1 MAYVIPTAAELKV
14 RFPEF
19 SAVDDT
25 VVDARIEEAARMV
38 DETWTEGD
46 YALAIMLY
54 ACHIMALEG
63 LGTGPDSQAN
73 TGQMANFQTI
83 RSGQLTLTRGSY
95 SHGGG
100 DTGDWY
106 ASTRYG
112 SRFWRLLKLNKGGPT
127 VAIAAAA
134 IAGVSGY
141 AKDGPLWSIAGL
153 ELASAGE
160 EPDSSVYVV
169 EAP

>member
-1 MAYVIPTAAELKV
+1 MAYDVPTASDLKA
-14 RFPEF
+14 RFTEF

-25 VVDARIEEAARMV
+25 VVDARIEEATRMV

-46 YALAIMLY
+46 YATAIMLY

-106 ASTRYG
+106 GLTRYG
-112 SRFWRLLKLNKGGPT
+112 SRFWRLLKQNKGGPS
-127 VAIAAAA
+127 VAVSDP
-134 IAGVSGY
+134 GTCVSGY
-141 AKDGPLWSIAGL
+141 AKDAFWPWVYGP
-153 ELASAGE
+153 
-160 EPDSSVYVV
+160 
-169 EAP
+169 

>member
-1 MAYVIPTAAELKV
+1 MAYVIPTAADLKD

-19 SAVDDT
+19 STVDNAVVT
-25 VVDARIEEAARMV
+25 ARIEEATRMV

-46 YALAIMLY
+46 YATAIMLY

-73 TGQMANFQTI
+73 TGQLANFQTI

-106 ASTRYG
+106 GLTRYG
-112 SRFWRLLKLNKGGPT
+112 SRFWRLLKQNKGGPSVVVSDPGT
-127 VAIAAAA
+127 VT
-134 IAGVSGY
+134 SGY
-141 AKDGPLWSIAGL
+141 AKDWPFWPWAYGP
-153 ELASAGE
+153 
-160 EPDSSVYVV
+160 
-169 EAP
+169 